1 MIHKH
6 EVIMIPVG
14 DLKPYEN
21 NARTHSESQV
31 EQLTK
36 SIKQFG
42 FNNPILVQDDL
53 TVVAGHGRLLA
64 AKKLGMTE
72 VPVIKLR
79 HLTREQVKAYV
90 LADNKLALNAGWDDE
105 ILKAELQAIQNAG
118 EVDMEAIGFSDAE
131 MAQLLQEAIV
141 DNAAAEWKDMP
152 EYINED
158 KTAFRSI
165 IIHMAGQAEVAEF
178 AELIKQNITPK
189 TKSLWYPEQV
199 KMDTKS
205 KTYGD

>member
-118 EVDMEAIGFSDAE
+118 EVDMEAI
-131 MAQLLQEAIV
+131 
-141 DNAAAEWKDMP
+141 AAEEKAP
-152 EYINED
+152 PPPPVPAVTTVVPSTPAPPRLATHSPI
-158 KTAFRSI
+158 TAALSKPWRRK
-165 IIHMAGQAEVAEF
+165 MAS
-178 AELIKQNITPK
+178 T
-189 TKSLWYPEQV
+189 
-199 KMDTKS
+199 
-205 KTYGD
+205 